1 MSNLANEG
9 ILSEEDL
16 EEFLG
21 MCSVFSSILNIESK
35 GHIKKSLS
43 YGLSMLVVAYI
54 EKLLRKYFMHV
65 NSRDTYINVK
75 KYTLNMLLNEKG
87 IQDVFGEHVSKV
99 LEYQLTKKRT
109 TDIGLNYRN
118 NLMHNSDI
126 NFSEMNI
133 GYPVR
138 MFYCLIILL
147 NVIGTNFITINDK

>member
-1 MSNLANEG
+1 
-9 ILSEEDL
+9 
-16 EEFLG
+16 
-21 MCSVFSSILNIESK
+21 
-35 GHIKKSLS
+35 
-43 YGLSMLVVAYI
+43 
-54 EKLLRKYFMHV
+54 
-65 NSRDTYINVK
+65 
-75 KYTLNMLLNEKG
+75 MLLNEKVL
-87 IQDVFGEHVSKV
+87 QDVFGEHVSKV

-147 NVIGTNFITINDK
+147 NVIGTKYITINDK